1 MSIGGIILGR
11 KKQYR
16 QKIKQHVNSLKSK
29 SLYNWLLNE
38 TKEKFVTEQ
47 RMAEIVTDKA
57 YQALLQDREHRP
69 ENIIIFDLIK
79 GNEHHQ
85 KVSYKKADK
94 RSVRLIPCLYEDIE
108 LYEKNGLKALQNSRI
123 FRLIEEAYFQ
133 DALFSTRI
141 LSCLV
146 NMGMKAVRKRLK
158 TMWRK
163 GLRLPISGMKKEH
176 RKSMEKFRATEAMQR
191 FLTGDNINNICKDLF
206 LTKRTFNKYQLQLAK
221 VAKLKE
227 KASIDSDIADQL
239 YFNRKLV
246 KEYLSLL
253 DEVDEKSPRL
263 RNLQKKLVYN
273 QSPAGSDWEGFV
285 KDLKANHNWSLAKI
299 KAYLEFLEEYQ
310 YQFHSSR
317 PKNSIIYHAVKSQE
331 PAGKPLAESKM
342 VSVQLNY
349 CTKEDIDSFNGYCT
363 SSLKWRK
370 IIRYTTAARKQG
382 GLLNQSDLVFLLGVD
397 VSVIRRLLKKH
408 DDVFVPTR
416 GNIVDIGPGLS
427 HAEEIIELYLQG
439 YTETQIK
446 KRTGHSYE
454 SIENYI
460 KTFANVYGLKKRG
473 LPVGLI
479 RKTLGKSMKLI
490 NKYMELIDKYNTK
503 ENAYIFMQLSKVFER
518 QAFKK
523 NFKFN

>member
-1 MSIGGIILGR
+1 MGR

-16 QKIKQHVNSLKSK
+16 QKVKQHVNSLKSK

-38 TKEKFVTEQ
+38 TKEKFVTAQ

-57 YQALLQDREHRP
+57 YQALLKDRNHRP

-79 GNEHHQ
+79 GNQHHQ
-85 KVSYKKADK
+85 KVSYKKVEK
-94 RSVRLIPCLYEDIE
+94 KSVRLTPYLYEDIE

-123 FRLIEEAYFQ
+123 FRLVEEAYFQ
-133 DALFSTRI
+133 NALFSTRI

-146 NMGMKAVRKRLK
+146 NMGMKALRKRLK
-158 TMWRK
+158 TMWNQ

-176 RKSMEKFRATEAMQR
+176 RKSMKKFRATAAMQQ
-191 FLTGDNINNICKDLF
+191 FLNGDNIHSICKDLF
-206 LTKRTFNKYQLQLAK
+206 LTKRTFNKYQLQLAR

-227 KASIDSDIADQL
+227 KITKVSEIADQL
-239 YFNRKLV
+239 DFNQKLV

-253 DEVDEKSPRL
+253 DDIDGKSPRL
-263 RNLQKKLVYN
+263 RNLQKELVYN
-273 QSPAGSDWEGFV
+273 QSPSGSNWDGFV
-285 KDLKANHNWSLAKI
+285 EDLKANHNWSQAKI
-299 KAYLEFLEEYQ
+299 KAYLEFLDEYQ
-310 YQFHSSR
+310 YQFYQDR
-317 PKNSIIYHAVKSQE
+317 PENSIIYHVVSSQE
-331 PAGKPLAESKM
+331 PAGKPLAETEM

-349 CTKEDIDSFNGYCT
+349 CSKEDIENFNGYST
-363 SSLKWRK
+363 SPLKWRK
-370 IIRYTTAARKQG
+370 IIRYSTEARKQD

-397 VSVIRRLLKKH
+397 ASVIRRLLKKH
-408 DDVFVPTR
+408 DDVFIPTR

-460 KTFANVYGLKKRG
+460 KTFANVYGLKEKG
-473 LPVGLI
+473 LPPGLI

-490 NKYMELIDKYNTK
+490 NKYMELIDEYNTK
-503 ENAYIFMQLSKVFER
+503 ENAYIFMQLSKVFKR
-518 QAFKK
+518 QASKK
-523 NFKFN
+523 NFKFD